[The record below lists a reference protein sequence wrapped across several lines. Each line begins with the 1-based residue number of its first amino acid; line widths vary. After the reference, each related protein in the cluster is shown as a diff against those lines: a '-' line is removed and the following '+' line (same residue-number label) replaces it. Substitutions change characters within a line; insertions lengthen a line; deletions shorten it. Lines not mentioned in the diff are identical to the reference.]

1 MWRVEPTSR
10 GALRFGLKP
19 LVKIAGPSRAGYWR
33 QLLMVLLF
41 AILSTI
47 SYFVV
52 SRFIV
57 TAVIVQG
64 KSMAPT
70 LADGD
75 ECLLNRLA
83 YLRHPPSRGDL
94 VVLKDPGHKDCAV
107 KRIIALPCEAVHL
120 KQGAIYV
127 NGKRLFEPYLSAGT
141 RTLSAD
147 AQDRFFVIGKDEYF
161 VMGDNRANSEDSRCY
176 GPVHRD
182 WIVGALA
189 R

>member
-1 MWRVEPTSR
+1 
-10 GALRFGLKP
+10 
-19 LVKIAGPSRAGYWR
+19 
-33 QLLMVLLF
+33 
-41 AILSTI
+41 
-47 SYFVV
+47 
-52 SRFIV
+52 
-57 TAVIVQG
+57 
-64 KSMAPT
+64 
-70 LADGD
+70 
-75 ECLLNRLA
+75 
-83 YLRHPPSRGDL
+83 
-94 VVLKDPGHKDCAV
+94 VLKDPGHKDCAV

-147 AQDRFFVIGKDEYF
+147 AQDQFFVIGKDEYF